1 MNSYLPPS
9 PVHNRVDGL
18 SPQGGASATDGRRLG
33 DQGRAYLIDSNIY
46 IYRAWHGSTIGVRD
60 SEGRALNAVHGF
72 AEFLLRVLEDTQTN
86 RIALAFD
93 IPQENPY
100 RREIFPAY
108 KGQRS
113 PPPEDLIPQFALCRA
128 LAKGLNL
135 PIHTSE
141 RYEADDVIGTLAT
154 HLRTEGLAVTL
165 LTADKDLTQLLEGA
179 DRWWNHGRSEVLD
192 ARGVER
198 VWGVPPKLI
207 ADLLAITGDISD
219 NIPGVPGI
227 GRTTAARMLRKWG
240 SLDGILDNLHA
251 IGAQKFRGAPRAQK
265 LMLEHETTVRFA
277 RRLTGIVCDVPLGD
291 EVRTLWQPPAVADI
305 EPLFEALRLPAYL
318 RERWF
323 RLVQT
328 V

>member
-1 MNSYLPPS
+1 MVEALAPS
-9 PVHNRVDGL
+9 PLAGEGWGEGVQ
-18 SPQGGASATDGRRLG
+18 P
-33 DQGRAYLIDSNIY
+33 RAYLIDSNIY

-72 AEFLLRVLEDTQTN
+72 AEFLLRVLEDIQTN

-113 PPPEDLIPQFALCRA
+113 PPPEDLIPQFALCRT

-154 HLRTEGLAVTL
+154 HLRNEGLAVTL
-165 LTADKDLTQLLEGA
+165 LTADKDLAQLLEGA

-207 ADLLAITGDISD
+207 ADLLAITGDIAD

-265 LMLEHETTVRFA
+265 LMLEHEDTVRFA

-291 EVRTLWQPPAVADI
+291 EVSTCWQRPAAADI
-305 EPLFEALRLPAYL
+305 EPLFEALRLPPYV
-318 RERWF
+318 RERWR
-323 RLVQT
+323 RLLLADINPLAR
-328 V
+328 